1 MLRLPLEQQFLIVIQ
16 AIALVALCARMWR
29 SRLHRTYV
37 WFFDYLLLALIQ
49 LVVLVVIPFNG
60 TLYVDAWIATEAI
73 ILCFYA
79 LIVLETYSTVLR
91 DLPGIATIA
100 RRYIMVALVLAFLI
114 SALTMVFGKRPTSIL
129 AYFFV
134 FERIG
139 VSTLMLLVLLIVAF
153 LVYYPV
159 PLHRNVIVY
168 SIGYAVYF
176 LAKAGSIFI
185 NNLGYYWN
193 RLISNT
199 CLEASLVCLLF

>member
-1 MLRLPLEQQFLIVIQ
+1 MK
-16 AIALVALCARMWR
+16 
-29 SRLHRTYV
+29 
-37 WFFDYLLLALIQ
+37 YL
-49 LVVLVVIPFNG
+49 
-60 TLYVDAWIATEAI
+60 
-73 ILCFYA
+73 FYQ
-79 LIVLETYSTVLR
+79 
-91 DLPGIATIA
+91 DKCLPGIATIA

-176 LAKAGSIFI
+176 LTKAAGLFVRFTDPRWS
-185 NNLGYYWN
+185 
-193 RLISNT
+193 RP
-199 CLEASLVCLLF
+199 ASTVLLAVSTTCLLFWLSALTKSGEKKTIVIGHQWDRKDEERLLLQLKEINASLMRAARK